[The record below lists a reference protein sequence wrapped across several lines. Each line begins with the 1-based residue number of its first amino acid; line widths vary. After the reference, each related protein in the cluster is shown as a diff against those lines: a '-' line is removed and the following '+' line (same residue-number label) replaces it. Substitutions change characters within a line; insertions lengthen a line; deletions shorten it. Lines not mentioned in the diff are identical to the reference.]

1 MAEPRPLG
9 FRHRDGSGTPPPPE
23 PPTAAI
29 PTLDDRTAAALLPAR
44 PARGHKGTFGKLL
57 VIAGSLDYAGAALL
71 VCRAAGRAGAGLV
84 TLAVPESLQ
93 PLFAAK
99 VIEATTM
106 ALPEDDLEE
115 VDPEPAISRILD
127 HEHDAIVLGPGLRP
141 GLATVELVRELLGVP
156 DDPPPAPIVLDAE
169 ALRSMATLGE
179 WWTGTARRCVLTPH
193 PGEFARL
200 RAGAGVE
207 PDADGDLADDD
218 AARAAAAKDAAATWG
233 QVVVLKGART
243 VIAEPDGT
251 VTAVPF
257 ENPALATGGT
267 GDVLAGTIGSLLAQ
281 GLAPGPAARLGVY
294 LHGLAGDSIRER
306 LGDAGLLASD
316 LPDVIPVVRK
326 RLVGLAE
333 RASSERRFGFAPRD
347 HGTATTL
354 SAPPSA
360 PDTAPSGSSGSGG
373 SSGDGAGD

>member
-1 MAEPRPLG
+1 MADSRPLG
-9 FRHRDGSGTPPPPE
+9 FGRRDGGTALASPDAPS
-23 PPTAAI
+23 I
-29 PTLDDRTAAALLPAR
+29 PTLDDKAAAALLPDRA
-44 PARGHKGTFGKLL
+44 PRGHKGTFGKLL

-71 VCRAAGRAGAGLV
+71 VCRAGGRAGAGLV

-99 VIEATTM
+99 VVEATTM

-115 VDPEPAISRILD
+115 VDPEPALARVLD

-141 GLATVELVRELLGVP
+141 GLATTELVRELLAVG

-179 WWTGTARRCVLTPH
+179 WWTGTSRPCVLTPH

-200 RAGAGVE
+200 RAGAGGDPE
-207 PDADGDLADDD
+207 ADGDLADDD
-218 AARAAAAKDAAATWG
+218 AARAAAAKDAAVTWH

-251 VTAVPF
+251 LTAVAF
-257 ENPALATGGT
+257 ENPALASGGT
-267 GDVLAGTIGSLLAQ
+267 GDVLAGVIGGLLAQ

-294 LHGLAGDSIRER
+294 LHGLAGDMVRDRI
-306 LGDAGLLASD
+306 GDAGLLASD
-316 LPDVIPVVRK
+316 LPDLVPVVRK
-326 RLVGLAE
+326 RLAAIAE
-333 RASSERRFGFAPRD
+333 RATKGQRLGFLPREGAPAD
-347 HGTATTL
+347 
-354 SAPPSA
+354 P
-360 PDTAPSGSSGSGG
+360 
-373 SSGDGAGD
+373 GADA